1 MSEQLFIGLMALVG
15 ALGGALIGGWI
26 GGRYSVK
33 AAEVG
38 FEKET
43 MKKKIVYLAKQA
55 KSLYILEQEY
65 LSEINILNKNTPP
78 RDTIKKNARQA
89 VKNKGYEKIT
99 ITESDADKILQKY
112 E

>member
-1 MSEQLFIGLMALVG
+1 MSEQIITGLLALVG
-15 ALGGALIGGWI
+15 ALGGTLLGGWI
-26 GGRYSVK
+26 SGLYSIK

-43 MKKKIVYLAKQA
+43 MKKKIEYLAKQA

-65 LSEINILNKNTPP
+65 LSEINKLNNNTPP
-78 RDTIKKNARQA
+78 RDTIKKNARLA

-99 ITESDADKILQKY
+99 ITDNKADEILQKY
-112 E
+112 K